1 MASNALITKI
11 ARKKLVMARAGAITL
26 PPITGMAFGDGGADA
41 DGTAIAP
48 EEGQAA
54 LTNELIRKEISGYE
68 ILEDAVATCR
78 YTATLTEGECVGKDI
93 SELGLYD
100 AEGDLVCIKTFSPK
114 GKDADLEMTFT
125 LDDIF

>member
-1 MASNALITKI
+1 MASNALITKV
-11 ARKKLVMARAGAITL
+11 ARKKLVMARAGAIVL
-26 PPITGMAFGDGGADA
+26 PKITGMAFGDGGADA
-41 DGTAIAP
+41 SGKAIP
-48 EEGQAA
+48 PTEGQTS
-54 LTNELIRKEISGYE
+54 LTSELIRKEISSYE

-78 YTATLTEGECVGKDI
+78 YTATLTELECVGNNI

-100 AEGDLVCIKTFSPK
+100 SEGDLVCIKTFSPK